1 MITKFAHRAALAAA
15 LALVAGAVSTTRAQD
30 IENRLVIVT
39 SFSKDVTEPY
49 RTAFQKKYPGTKV
62 EVQNRNTNAAVTFIR
77 ETRSSPPD
85 IMWASAPDAFEVLKK
100 DKLLHKYQPK
110 AKGIADEGRLLSGQR
125 SATAS
130 SSASPRPATASC
142 TTRAICKANNMP
154 APKEWDD
161 LKKPIYFG
169 HVGISAPSRSGT
181 THLTVETIL
190 QGEGWDK
197 GWATLLEIG
206 GNLAQVSDRSFGVPD
221 AVNSGQYGVG
231 IVIDFFGLS
240 AKASGFPVEFVY
252 PTVTAIVPANVGII
266 ANSRNQKAAEAFVE
280 FLLSEEGQQI
290 LLDPK
295 IQRLPVRLDSYAK
308 APAGYP
314 NPFKDARLAKGITFN
329 SELSEERYE
338 LLNSLYD
345 RVVTFRLKEL
355 NAAWKAIQTAE
366 AQARRARPAPAAKD
380 LLAQARKLA
389 IARADHREGSDRPR
403 DRRRVP
409 GAQAGAEGRRPA
421 GRVREPLG
429 RRGAEELHRGAGAG
443 GTGADGEVAR
453 AGPCSTSE
461 QRSGPRYQQ
470 LSPGRAPIGLTGAPA
485 HAQRYRTVTPTISSP
500 RVSPLDDSGRPAVA
514 RGPPRRQPGA
524 DRDPRRRRAVPDR
537 LPDRADPARDRR
549 RLHRPATAA
558 SRWSISAIS
567 STTRCCASR
576 SGTRSTSPP

>member
-1 MITKFAHRAALAAA
+1 MRSILLAAT
-15 LALVAGAVSTTRAQD
+15 LTLVATSTLAPASAFAQA

-39 SFSKDVTEPY
+39 SFSKDVTDPFAQ
-49 RTAFQKKYPGTKV
+49 AFQKKYPGTRV

-100 DKLLHKYQPK
+100 DKLLFKYQSQAP
-110 AKGIADEGRLLSGQR
+110 GIAQKVGTYPINDPDGFFTGFAASGYGMMFN
-125 SATAS
+125 
-130 SSASPRPATASC
+130 
-142 TTRAICKANNMP
+142 TRYLRANNIP

-181 THLTVETIL
+181 THLTVETVL

-206 GNLAQVSDRSFGVPD
+206 GNLAQVSDRSFGVSD

-252 PTVTAIVPANVGII
+252 PSVTTIVPANVGII
-266 ANSRNQKAAEAFVE
+266 ANAKNQKAAEAFVE
-280 FLLSEEGQQI
+280 FLLSDEGQQI

-295 IQRLPVRLDSYAK
+295 IQRLPVRLATYDK

-314 NPFKDARLAKGITFN
+314 NPFKDTSIGAKVSFKA
-329 SELSEERYE
+329 ELSEARYE

-355 NAAWKAIQTAE
+355 NAAWKAIHDAE
-366 AQARRARPAPAAKD
+366 QRLGANASAAAKG

-389 IARADHREGSDRPR
+389 TSVPITEKEASDP
-403 DRRRVP
+403 
-409 GAQAGAEGRRPA
+409 AIAGAFQEVKPGQKPA
-421 GRVREPLG
+421 GRQ
-429 RRGAEELHRGAGAG
+429 AEFEAKWDAAVVKSY
-443 GTGADGEVAR
+443 ADAKALAERALTAR
-453 AGPCSTSE
+453 
-461 QRSGPRYQQ
+461 
-470 LSPGRAPIGLTGAPA
+470 
-485 HAQRYRTVTPTISSP
+485 
-500 RVSPLDDSGRPAVA
+500 
-514 RGPPRRQPGA
+514 
-524 DRDPRRRRAVPDR
+524 
-537 LPDRADPARDRR
+537 
-549 RLHRPATAA
+549 
-558 SRWSISAIS
+558 
-567 STTRCCASR
+567 
-576 SGTRSTSPP
+576 

>member
-1 MITKFAHRAALAAA
+1 MTMPLRPILLTIALSLAATPA
-15 LALVAGAVSTTRAQD
+15 FAQA

-39 SFSKDVTEPY
+39 SFSKDITEPY
-49 RTAFQKKYPGTKV
+49 AQAFQKKYPGTRV

-100 DKLLHKYQPK
+100 DKLLFKYQSK
-110 AKGIADEGRLLSGQR
+110 APGIAQKVGSYPINDPDGFFTGFAASGYGIMFN
-125 SATAS
+125 
-130 SSASPRPATASC
+130 
-142 TTRAICKANNMP
+142 TRYLRANNIP

-252 PTVTAIVPANVGII
+252 PSITTIVPANVGII
-266 ANSRNQKAAEAFVE
+266 LNAKNQKAAEAFVE

-295 IQRLPVRLDSYAK
+295 IQRLPVRLATYDK

-314 NPFKDARLAKGITFN
+314 NPFKDTSIGAKVSFN
-329 SELSEERYE
+329 ADLSEARYE

-355 NAAWKAIQTAE
+355 NAAWKAIHETE
-366 AQARRARPAPAAKD
+366 RRLGTGANAAAKG

-389 IARADHREGSDRPR
+389 TTVPLTEKEAADP
-403 DRRRVP
+403 
-409 GAQAGAEGRRPA
+409 AIAGAFQALKPGQKPA
-421 GRVREPLG
+421 GRQ
-429 RRGAEELHRGAGAG
+429 AEFEAKWDTATVKNFAEAKALAERAL
-443 GTGADGEVAR
+443 TAR
-453 AGPCSTSE
+453 
-461 QRSGPRYQQ
+461 
-470 LSPGRAPIGLTGAPA
+470 
-485 HAQRYRTVTPTISSP
+485 
-500 RVSPLDDSGRPAVA
+500 
-514 RGPPRRQPGA
+514 
-524 DRDPRRRRAVPDR
+524 
-537 LPDRADPARDRR
+537 
-549 RLHRPATAA
+549 
-558 SRWSISAIS
+558 
-567 STTRCCASR
+567 
-576 SGTRSTSPP
+576 

>member
-1 MITKFAHRAALAAA
+1 MKLTLALRTAAAAA
-15 LALVAGAVSTTRAQD
+15 LALAVIAAGNTRAQD

-39 SFSKDVTEPY
+39 SFSKDITEPY

-77 ETRSSPPD
+77 ETRSNPPD

-100 DKLLHKYQPK
+100 DNLLHKYKPK
-110 AKGIADEGRLLSGQR
+110 ATGLATKVGSYPVNDPDGTFIGFAASGYGIMYN
-125 SATAS
+125 
-130 SSASPRPATASC
+130 
-142 TTRAICKANNMP
+142 TRYLKANNIP
-154 APKEWDD
+154 APREWDD
-161 LKKPIYFG
+161 LKKPVYFG

-240 AKASGFPVEFVY
+240 AKASGFPVDFVY

-266 ANSRNQKAAEAFVE
+266 ANSKNQRAAEAFVE

-295 IQRLPVRLDSYAK
+295 IQRLPVRLDTYAK

-314 NPFKDARLAKGITFN
+314 NPFKDARLSKGITFN
-329 SELSEERYE
+329 SDVSEKRYE

-366 AQARRARPAPAAKD
+366 AKLGPKASPAAKD
-380 LLAQARKLA
+380 LIAQARKLA
-389 IARADHREGSDRPR
+389 STVPVTEKEASDPSI
-403 DRRRVP
+403 
-409 GAQAGAEGRRPA
+409 AGAFQALKPKEKPA
-421 GRVREPLG
+421 GRQ
-429 RRGAEELHRGAGAG
+429 AEFE
-443 GTGADGEVAR
+443 
-453 AGPCSTSE
+453 
-461 QRSGPRYQQ
+461 
-470 LSPGRAPIGLTGAPA
+470 
-485 HAQRYRTVTPTISSP
+485 
-500 RVSPLDDSGRPAVA
+500 
-514 RGPPRRQPGA
+514 
-524 DRDPRRRRAVPDR
+524 
-537 LPDRADPARDRR
+537 
-549 RLHRPATAA
+549 
-558 SRWSISAIS
+558 SRWDAAALKNY
-567 STTRCCASR
+567 TEAKALAERALTAK
-576 SGTRSTSPP
+576 

>member
-1 MITKFAHRAALAAA
+1 MPFAIPFASRPLLLAAA
-15 LALVAGAVSTTRAQD
+15 LALATTSALAQT

-39 SFSKDVTEPY
+39 SFSKDITEPY
-49 RTAFQKKYPGTKV
+49 AQAFQKKYPGTRV

-100 DKLLHKYQPK
+100 DKLLFKYQSK
-110 AKGIADEGRLLSGQR
+110 AQGIAQKVGTYPINDPDGFFTGFAASGYGIMFN
-125 SATAS
+125 
-130 SSASPRPATASC
+130 
-142 TTRAICKANNMP
+142 TRYLRANNIP

-161 LKKPIYFG
+161 LKKPVYFG

-206 GNLAQVSDRSFGVPD
+206 GNLTQVSDRSFGVPD

-252 PTVTAIVPANVGII
+252 PSVTTIVPANVGII
-266 ANSRNQKAAEAFVE
+266 ANAKNQKAAEAFVE

-295 IQRLPVRLDSYAK
+295 IQRLPVRPASYDK

-314 NPFKDARLAKGITFN
+314 NPFKDTSLGAKVSFN
-329 SELSEERYE
+329 ADVSETRYE

-355 NAAWKAIQTAE
+355 NAAWKAIHDAE
-366 AQARRARPAPAAKD
+366 RRLGAGATPAAKQ
-380 LLAQARKLA
+380 LLAEARKRATTIPVTEKEASDPA
-389 IARADHREGSDRPR
+389 IS
-403 DRRRVP
+403 
-409 GAQAGAEGRRPA
+409 GAFQALKPDQKPA
-421 GRVREPLG
+421 GRQ
-429 RRGAEELHRGAGAG
+429 AEFE
-443 GTGADGEVAR
+443 AR
-453 AGPCSTSE
+453 W
-461 QRSGPRYQQ
+461 
-470 LSPGRAPIGLTGAPA
+470 
-485 HAQRYRTVTPTISSP
+485 
-500 RVSPLDDSGRPAVA
+500 D
-514 RGPPRRQPGA
+514 
-524 DRDPRRRRAVPDR
+524 
-537 LPDRADPARDRR
+537 
-549 RLHRPATAA
+549 TAA
-558 SRWSISAIS
+558 AKNYAEAKALAEKALSA
-567 STTRCCASR
+567 R
-576 SGTRSTSPP
+576 